1 MKVFVVLAI
10 LLISVPGFACDGD
23 PPELVNKDL
32 KSYSYQIRCAS
43 KTEEAKI
50 EASAKI
56 KLEGKSGCQLKLG
69 DRPAVKLFTEMVCEI
84 QAGRLSCDLI

>member
-1 MKVFVVLAI
+1 MKILIMLAI

-32 KSYSYQIRCAS
+32 KSYSYQVKCAS
-43 KTEEAKI
+43 KTKEAKI

-69 DRPAVKLFTEMVCEI
+69 DGKAVKLFTEMVCEI
-84 QAGRLSCDLI
+84 QGGKLSCDLI